1 MKHHRQRRGPRAVG
15 RQRHR
20 FGRPKRCRA
29 GLVGVSGRG
38 GDGEVGEAGGG
49 DAGDIILGGLNDWD
63 LGMGVFGVLN
73 ILGWDPKFYS
83 GLNI

>member
-20 FGRPKRCRA
+20 FGRPRSCRA

-38 GDGEVGEAGGG
+38 GDGEAGEAGEAGGG
-49 DAGDIILGGLNDWD
+49 DA
-63 LGMGVFGVLN
+63 FG
-73 ILGWDPKFYS
+73 
-83 GLNI
+83 